1 MMKEKQQLSA
11 AQIEAQ
17 VAAELPE
24 REMMALVNV
33 VALNGVN
40 VAVPVGIAANVCGVN
55 AAVLAQ
61 DLAQD
66 GSATCEAQNAF
77 DIGQGAQNRF
87 GIIQ

>member
-1 MMKEKQQLSA
+1 MLGKKQLSA

-40 VAVPVGIAANVCGVN
+40 VAVPIGIAANVCGVN

>member
-1 MMKEKQQLSA
+1 MQEKKQLSA

-40 VAVPVGIAANVCGVN
+40 VAVPIGIAANVCGIN

>member
-1 MMKEKQQLSA
+1 MTQYKQQLSA

-66 GSATCEAQNAF
+66 GSATCDAQNNF